1 MSPEA
6 PPSYCYR
13 QAYLKKKNSD
23 ISEKEYFYHIFQH
36 VSRTGK
42 EHKGDAGVHSELEK
56 LDPLGYSLNCM
67 IHNVAQPLDG
77 KIFSPIFLSTHS

>member
-77 KIFSPIFLSTHS
+77 KLFSSLLYPP